1 MRVLAKILTKY
12 HLKQLKEASYS
23 LDGTNELATL
33 PRALSTENQKQRQ
46 FMSEGEE
53 STPKMSS
60 RNHREV

>member
-1 MRVLAKILTKY
+1 MAYLSEVQKREKRAPKVVR
-12 HLKQLKEASYS
+12 
-23 LDGTNELATL
+23 